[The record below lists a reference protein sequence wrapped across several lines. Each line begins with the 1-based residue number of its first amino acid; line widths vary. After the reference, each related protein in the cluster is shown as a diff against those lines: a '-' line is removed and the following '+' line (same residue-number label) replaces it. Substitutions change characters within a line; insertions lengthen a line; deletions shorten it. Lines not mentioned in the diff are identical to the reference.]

1 MIDQAT
7 IANPKSRYGS
17 GRKATKLFRWQRIT
31 GALNLAFLLF
41 FIWFV
46 VSVAGQ
52 DRAGMIATIANPFV
66 AVPLALLMINVPMHM
81 RIGMLEVIED
91 YVDEDRT
98 NRLLRTINDVYAIIV
113 AVIAVGSI
121 AKILFWG

>member
-1 MIDQAT
+1 MIDKAV
-7 IANPKSRYGS
+7 ISNPKTHYGH
-17 GRKATKLFRWQRIT
+17 GRHATKLFRWQRVT

-52 DRAGMIATIANPFV
+52 DRAGMIATIGNPFV

-91 YVDEDRT
+91 YADEDRT
-98 NRLLRTINDVYAIIV
+98 NRLFRTVNDVYAILV

-121 AKILFWG
+121 AKIVFWG

>member
-1 MIDQAT
+1 MIDKAA
-7 IANPKSRYGS
+7 ISNPKTRYGS
-17 GRKATKLFRWQRIT
+17 ARKATRLFRLQRIT
-31 GALNLAFLLF
+31 AALNLAFLLF

-52 DRAGMIATIANPFV
+52 SPAGMIETIRNPFV
-66 AVPLALLMINVPMHM
+66 ALPLALLMVNVPIHM

-91 YVDEDRT
+91 YADEDRT
-98 NRLLRTINDVYAIIV
+98 NRLFRTVNDVFAILV

-121 AKILFWG
+121 AKIVFWG

>member
-1 MIDQAT
+1 MIDQAR

-17 GRKATKLFRWQRIT
+17 ARKATKLFRWQRIT